1 MLQSGIMLGIL
12 LARVISGVVGYFT
25 SWSTVYYMAIGVQVI
40 VLCAAYF
47 LVPDHEPK
55 NSHLTYPHIL
65 HSMFTYTITEPRL
78 VQASLI
84 NIASVA
90 CWTNFWV
97 TLTFLLG
104 DEPYHFSTLWIGLI
118 GLIGISGIF
127 SAALAAR
134 FIDRLGAWYS
144 LLIATFFLLVLQII
158 DTAAAGINIA
168 VVVIVCFGIDAFRQT
183 QTVSLQTIVFSISE
197 EARSRLNAVLTVSLF
212 AGQVLGSSAGSHV
225 FLRYGWRAAAAL
237 SIGLY
242 GWQLIVLLARGPNC
256 GRHIWFGYHGGFAF
270 GDDKLYKDHTHSTSC
285 ATSVGTE
292 MGVTTMGTWI
302 NESTY
307 RLEEHV

>member
-1 MLQSGIMLGIL
+1 MVRRRQLIMILLFLTICFSVGLALSRNLVLSSILIVLIGVVNVTPQILLPLAADFASPQQRSRVVSMLQSGIMLGIL

-25 SWSTVYYMAIGVQVI
+25 SWSTVYYMAIGVQAV

-104 DEPYHFSTLWIGLI
+104 DEPYHFSTW
-118 GLIGISGIF
+118 
-127 SAALAAR
+127 
-134 FIDRLGAWYS
+134 
-144 LLIATFFLLVLQII
+144 
-158 DTAAAGINIA
+158 
-168 VVVIVCFGIDAFRQT
+168 
-183 QTVSLQTIVFSISE
+183 VS
-197 EARSRLNAVLTVSLF
+197 
-212 AGQVLGSSAGSHV
+212 SS
-225 FLRYGWRAAAAL
+225 
-237 SIGLY
+237 
-242 GWQLIVLLARGPNC
+242 
-256 GRHIWFGYHGGFAF
+256 
-270 GDDKLYKDHTHSTSC
+270 
-285 ATSVGTE
+285 
-292 MGVTTMGTWI
+292 
-302 NESTY
+302 
-307 RLEEHV
+307 